1 MTIKILQRLFCIEQ
15 PDSPQKPD
23 VKLKTRPL
31 RTDAEYES
39 LFLQL
44 LAGVNDEGWTHGRV
58 RGFLDANNIADADL
72 AAWLRR
78 FGEKLLAADG
88 DNHELGMRLVRLSQ
102 VGCGRLEDV
111 GCGVLG
117 EVAGE
122 IGRKLLRRGGE
133 EEVGGENGKQKREEK
148 YV

>member
-1 MTIKILQRLFCIEQ
+1 MIKPFWWLEILFQRSLFSKKQAVCLQ
-15 PDSPQKPD
+15 QPD
-23 VKLKTRPL
+23 VKLKTRKL

-44 LAGVNDEGWTHGRV
+44 LAGVNDEYWTHGRV
-58 RGFLDANNIADADL
+58 RGFLDANNIADADFVE
-72 AAWLRR
+72 WLRR

-122 IGRKLLRRGGE
+122 IGMELLRRAGKK
-133 EEVGGENGKQKREEK
+133 EVVER
-148 YV
+148 

>member
-1 MTIKILQRLFCIEQ
+1 MILKILQRLFSTEQ
-15 PDSPQKPD
+15 PESPQQP
-23 VKLKTRPL
+23 VKLKTQPL

-44 LAGVNDEGWTHGRV
+44 LAGVNDESWTHGRV
-58 RGFLDANNIADADL
+58 RGFLDGNNIADADL
-72 AAWLRR
+72 VEWLRR
-78 FGEKLLAADG
+78 FGEKLLALDG
-88 DNHELGMRLVRLSQ
+88 NNQQLGMRMLRLSQ

-117 EVAGE
+117 EVASE

-133 EEVGGENGKQKREEK
+133 EVEGENGKQKREEK

>member
-1 MTIKILQRLFCIEQ
+1 MTIKILQRLFCIGH

-58 RGFLDANNIADADL
+58 RGFLDGNNIVDADL
-72 AAWLRR
+72 VGWLRR
-78 FGEKLLAADG
+78 FGEKLLAAEE
-88 DNHELGMRLVRLSQ
+88 DNQQLGMRMVRLSQ

-117 EVAGE
+117 EVASE
-122 IGRKLLRRGGE
+122 IGMDLLRRGE
-133 EEVGGENGKQKREEK
+133 EEKVGGGNGKQKREEK